1 MMCFS
6 NEKKR
11 VLDET
16 VWFMHAVDCR
26 GKEANE
32 DLQDTC
38 VGPKSP
44 KHKTHIYIY
53 INKINKYT
61 CMYLHIY
68 IYIYVCIHMY
78 THVYANKKQIDTIR
92 FLDFFDRYK

>member
-44 KHKTHIYIY
+44 KHKTHIYI
-53 INKINKYT
+53 NKINKYT

-68 IYIYVCIHMY
+68 MYVYTCIHMY
-78 THVYANKKQIDTIR
+78 TQTKNKLIL
-92 FLDFFDRYK
+92 LDS